1 MAGHR
6 TGRIN
11 EEVKRELAA
20 LLRELKDPRIPE
32 FTSIVSV
39 DVTNDLSYAKV
50 YISVIG
56 DRTAR
61 EDAAKALNAAAGYI
75 RREMG
80 HRVKLRAL
88 PEFIFIADESLEHG
102 AHISSILKGL
112 SGSDKDGK

>member
-11 EEVKRELAA
+11 EEVKRELAG
-20 LLRELKDPRIPE
+20 LIRELKDPRIPE
-32 FTSIVSV
+32 MISLVSV
-39 DVTNDLSYAKV
+39 DVTNDLRYAKV

-56 DRTAR
+56 DKKAR
-61 EDAAKALNAAAGYI
+61 EDAAKALTAASGYI

-80 HRVKLRAL
+80 HRVKLRAV

-102 AHISSILKGL
+102 AHISGVLKGL
-112 SGSDKDGK
+112 LDSDKPEK